1 MAVEKADLL
10 EIDGEKYITL
20 AVLSY
25 EGANYAF
32 TNKITENEEV
42 TEDFYIFREYYNGYD
57 KIVDENIINMLLPK
71 FQKMVKE
78 DLKKLMSE

>member
-10 EIDGEKYITL
+10 TIDGGKYITL

-32 TNKITENEEV
+32 TNKITDDEEV
-42 TEDFYIFREYYNGYD
+42 TDEFYIFREYYNGYE
-57 KIVDENIINMLLPK
+57 KVVDEEKANVLLPK
-71 FQKMVKE
+71 FQKMLEE
-78 DLKKLMSE
+78 DLKSLMND